1 MRYQLPDGT
10 TAEVSLD
17 EYLKMDDDTFNIMIM
32 GKQHFSSIDAFLP
45 LTNELDSIDNKSID
59 QIIRDMPEE

>member
-10 TAEVSLD
+10 SVEVSLD
-17 EYLKMDDDTFNIMIM
+17 EYLSMSDETFNIMVM
-32 GKQHFSSIDAFLP
+32 GKQHFSSLDAFLP
-45 LTNELDSIDNKSID
+45 LTNELDSIDNKSLS